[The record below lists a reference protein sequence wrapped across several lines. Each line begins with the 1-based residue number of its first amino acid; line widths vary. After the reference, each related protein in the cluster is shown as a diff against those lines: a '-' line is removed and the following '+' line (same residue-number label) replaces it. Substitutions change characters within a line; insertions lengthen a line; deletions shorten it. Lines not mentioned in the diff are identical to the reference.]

1 MQFYVLLMAMVQVTD
16 YFHYNTIQTGTSM
29 KNG

>member
-1 MQFYVLLMAMVQVTD
+1 MQFYVPLMAMVQVTD
-16 YFHYNTIQTGTSM
+16 YFHYNTIQTETGV